1 MNKNKKVWI
10 TIGSTLLGLYILF
23 LISPLVLSPIID
35 SHSGQI
41 EDTLKKSTG
50 FDVKLDKISV
60 KTSWNLAVG
69 LKAKDI
75 EFAIPSSETP
85 FFKAQNAGAELKL
98 LPLIAKK
105 VQLNNI
111 FAQNL
116 DSELVVKKDGS
127 LQILDYLPQNEDESN
142 TKMNGLPLG
151 LKLSNKLPDVKVKNY
166 KVTFADAM
174 SEKTYYAEGSD
185 LHVTDFILDKNIKV
199 KTKGKIVFDNT
210 VISNYNIKV
219 ANKIMPNL
227 QLDDIV
233 FPKDIVVDSDKTE
246 ETAKTQTA
254 QPIMLNIIDTFDSI
268 NKNKFSADLT
278 TDIKTSGT
286 LKNPQVKGLLNIDA
300 LSVAVNNQKLPES
313 YIHLNFKGHKTDIDS
328 SFFSSNDQDENTQVI
343 GNIKGGKKP
352 SIDLTLR
359 SNAKF
364 NNLIRLCDSIAQSFG
379 NDDLKTLKATGGID
393 ADFNINSDLKKVTST
408 GYLKVLPSTLSYGL
422 YNVVIND
429 ITADIDMMNNNIN
442 IKKAGFS
449 IKGHPLK
456 LAGTIA
462 NDSSTDL
469 KLTADKLSLK
479 GLLAAFGQVALLK
492 QNDINGGLVSLNAK
506 FQGKLK
512 SIKPEI
518 ISNIEGVNIY
528 NKDSKIK
535 LTLANALIKILYN
548 GKTATGNVDVT
559 SLALTHPSAVVS
571 VPKTKILIDEK
582 NINIKNSYLMLNN
595 SRIDING
602 AVKEYL
608 TDRLT
613 ADITANGKI
622 NSADIVALLPKEF
635 KQFVSYKG
643 QIPLNVAISGS
654 SKVQNIK
661 LSLTANPSNYVSL
674 ADIDLL
680 KNQNTKIHSNI
691 EIIGDSLT
699 LSDTGISNDKTTIAN
714 VTGGVSKL
722 YSTPKLN
729 INIAVPNEISFPIWG
744 VNNSNI
750 TANGSVTAV
759 GELTNPNLRGTVNI
773 VDLSMKD
780 LDFAISDLVAD
791 LSGAILNGSATARQ
805 FKVGNIVATDL
816 AGNFSLKNY
825 SKFYL
830 TELTGKAFEGNI
842 NGNLSYDINS
852 EKTGIELNGSG
863 LNSTKAIHGAVGIKN
878 ALTGVLNFSSKLG
891 MQGISD
897 RDIINSLKGNINFDV
912 NDGRF
917 MSIGRLE
924 NLVTAQNI
932 SSNSI
937 LKSAISALSTFSTI
951 QDSDRFKNIK
961 GEMTLDN
968 GNASLTKILVS
979 GPLMSYYVHG
989 TYYILPNSANLII
1002 LGRLDTKVV
1011 SCLGPLGELS
1021 AEKLLSY
1028 IPKFGA
1034 MTANILKQITSDPA
1048 NENTAMIPNLTT
1060 ESKSFK
1066 DFKVIFN
1073 GPVESSSSVRNFKWL
1088 STCDTT
1094 QMNIKKDLESAKDAV
1109 KSNINNRVENAKN
1122 TAQNVKT
1129 NVNHIVETQKNK
1141 VEEAKKDLQQTKS
1154 DIEKAKENREQS
1166 AENLKNLFKNAV
1178 KNSQNKV
1185 EPNHTS
1191 TESTTETTTTTTN
1204 E

>member
-1 MNKNKKVWI
+1 MNKTKKVWI

-23 LISPLVLSPIID
+23 LISPLVLSPVID
-35 SHSGQI
+35 SYSDKI
-41 EDTLKKSTG
+41 EDTLKNATG
-50 FDVKLDKISV
+50 FNVDFDDISL
-60 KTSWNLAVG
+60 KTSWNLSIG
-69 LKAKDI
+69 LKAKNI
-75 EFAIPSSETP
+75 EFAIPSSDAP
-85 FFKAQNAGAELKL
+85 FFKAQNAGAEIKL
-98 LPLIAKK
+98 LPLLLKK
-105 VQLNNI
+105 VQLNDI
-111 FAQNL
+111 FAQTL

-127 LQILDYLPQNEDESN
+127 LQILDYIPQNEDQTT
-142 TKMNGLPLG
+142 TKMNGLPFG
-151 LKLSNKLPDVKVKNY
+151 LKLSNNLPNVKIKNY
-166 KVTFADAM
+166 KVTFADAI

-185 LHVTDFILDKNIKV
+185 LHITDFILDKNIKL

-210 VISNYNIKV
+210 VISNYDIKI
-219 ANKIMPNL
+219 ANKIMPKL
-227 QLDDIV
+227 QLDDLI
-233 FPKDIVVDSDKTE
+233 FPKDIVIDNDKTE
-246 ETAKTQTA
+246 EISQTKTT
-254 QPIMLNIIDTFDSI
+254 PVMLNLIETFDSI
-268 NKNKFSADLT
+268 NKNNFSADLT
-278 TDIKTSGT
+278 TDVKTSGT
-286 LKNPQVKGLLNIDA
+286 IKNPQIKGSLNIDA

-313 YIHLNFKGHKTDIDS
+313 YIHLDFKGHKTDIDS
-328 SFFSSNDQDENTQVI
+328 SFFSSNDQNENTQII
-343 GNIKGGKKP
+343 GNIKNGKKP

-364 NNLIRLCDSIAQSFG
+364 NNLIRLCDSIAQAFG

-422 YNVVIND
+422 YNVIIND

-456 LAGTIA
+456 LVGTIA
-462 NDSSTDL
+462 NDSTTDL

-479 GLLAAFGQVALLK
+479 GLLAAFGQVTLLK
-492 QNDINGGLVSLNAK
+492 QNDINDGLVSLNAK
-506 FQGKLK
+506 CQGKLK

-518 ISNIEGVNIY
+518 VSNIERVNVF
-528 NKDSKIK
+528 NKDSKIN
-535 LTLANALIKILYN
+535 LTLANALVKILYN

-559 SLALTHPSAVVS
+559 SLALKHQSATVS
-571 VPKTKILIDEK
+571 VPKTNILIDEK
-582 NINIKNSYLMLNN
+582 NINIQNSYIMLNN
-595 SRIDING
+595 SRIDVQGSI
-602 AVKEYL
+602 KEYL

-613 ADITANGKI
+613 ANINANGKL

-635 KQFVSYKG
+635 KQFVGYKG
-643 QIPLNVAISGS
+643 QIPLNVNISGS

-661 LSLTANPSNYVSL
+661 LLINANPNNYVSL

-714 VTGGVSKL
+714 ITGGISKL
-722 YSTPKLN
+722 YSTPKMN
-729 INIAVPNEISFPIWG
+729 INIAIPNEISFPIWG
-744 VNNSNI
+744 VKNSNI

-773 VDLSMKD
+773 EDLSMKD

-805 FKVGNIVATDL
+805 FKIGNIIATDL

-830 TELTGKAFEGNI
+830 TELTGKAFDGNI
-842 NGNLSYDINS
+842 SGNLSYDINS

-863 LNSTKAIHGAVGIKN
+863 LNSTKAIYGAIGIKN

-897 RDIINSLKGNINFDV
+897 RDIINSLKGNINFDI

-937 LKSAISALSTFSTI
+937 LKSAVSALSTFSTI
-951 QDSDRFKNIK
+951 QDSDRFKSIK
-961 GEMTLDN
+961 GELVLDN
-968 GNASLTKILVS
+968 GNANLTKILVA

-1034 MTANILKQITSDPA
+1034 MTANILKQITSDPT
-1048 NENTAMIPNLTT
+1048 NENTAMIPDLTT
-1060 ESKSFK
+1060 ESKAFK

-1094 QMNIKKDLESAKDAV
+1094 KMNVKKDLENAKDAV
-1109 KSNINNRVENAKN
+1109 KTNINNRVENAKN

-1141 VEEAKKDLQQTKS
+1141 VEEAKKDLAQTKA

-1166 AENLKNLFKNAV
+1166 AENLKNLFKNAI

-1185 EPNHTS
+1185 EPSQTS
-1191 TESTTETTTTTTN
+1191 NETTPKS

>member
-1 MNKNKKVWI
+1 MNKTKKFWI
-10 TIGSTLLGLYILF
+10 TIGSTVLGLYVLF
-23 LISPLVLSPIID
+23 LISPIVLSPIID
-35 SHSGQI
+35 SHSDKI
-41 EDTLKKSTG
+41 EDTLKATTG
-50 FDVKLDKISV
+50 FDVDLDNIAL
-60 KTSWNLAVG
+60 KTAWNLSIGV
-69 LKAKDI
+69 KAKNI
-75 EFAIPSSETP
+75 EFAIPSSEKP
-85 FFKAQNAGAELKL
+85 FFKAENAGVDVKL

-105 VQLNNI
+105 VELNSI
-111 FAQNL
+111 FAKNL
-116 DSELVVKKDGS
+116 ESELVVKKDGS
-127 LQILDYLPQNEDESN
+127 LQILDYLPQNNNNTS

-151 LKLSNKLPDVKVKNY
+151 LKLSNKLPNIRIKTY
-166 KVTFADAM
+166 KLTLSDAM
-174 SEKTYYAEGSD
+174 SNKTYYTEGAD
-185 LHVTDFILDKNIKV
+185 LHISDFVLDKNIKAQ
-199 KTKGKIVFDNT
+199 TKGKIIFDNT
-210 VISNYNIKV
+210 VISNYDIKI

-233 FPKDIVVDSDKTE
+233 FPKDIAIDND
-246 ETAKTQTA
+246 TQEKA
-254 QPIMLNIIDTFDSI
+254 DNVQNYQSIILSIINTFNSI
-268 NKNKFSADLT
+268 NKNNFSADFT
-278 TDIKTSGT
+278 TDIKTSGSI
-286 LKNPQVKGLLNIDA
+286 KNPQLKGALNVDA

-313 YIHLNFKGHKTDIDS
+313 YIHLNFKGHKTYIDS
-328 SFFSSNDQDENTQVI
+328 SFFSSDDKNENTQII
-343 GNIKGGKKP
+343 GNFKTGKKA

-364 NNLIRLCDSIAQSFG
+364 NNLIKLCDSIAQSFG
-379 NDDLKTLKATGGID
+379 NNDLKTLKATGGID

-408 GYLKVLPSTLSYGL
+408 GYLKILPSTLNYGL
-422 YNVVIND
+422 YNIIIND
-429 ITADIDMMNNNIN
+429 ITADIDMMNNNID

-456 LAGTIA
+456 LVGTIA
-462 NDSSTDL
+462 NDSTTDL

-479 GLLAAFGQVALLK
+479 GLLAAFGQVAILK
-492 QNDINGGLVSLNAK
+492 QNDINSGLVSLNAK
-506 FQGKLK
+506 IQGKLK

-518 ISNIEGVNIY
+518 VSNIQGVNVY
-528 NKDSKIK
+528 NKDAKIK
-535 LTLANALIKILYN
+535 LTLADALIKILYN
-548 GKTATGNVDVT
+548 GKSATGNIGIN
-559 SLALTHPSAVVS
+559 SLALTHQAAVIA
-571 VPKTKILIDEK
+571 VPKTNISIDEK
-582 NINIKNSYLMLNN
+582 NININNSYLMLNN
-595 SRIDING
+595 SRIDIKG
-602 AVKEYL
+602 AIKEYL

-613 ADITANGKI
+613 ADICAEGNL
-622 NSADIVALLPKEF
+622 NSADIVTLLPKEF
-635 KQFVSYKG
+635 KQLISYKG
-643 QIPLNVAISGS
+643 QIPLKVIVSGS

-661 LSLTANPSNYVSL
+661 LTMNANPNNYVSL

-691 EIIGDSLT
+691 EIIGDTLT
-699 LSDTGISNDKTTIAN
+699 LSDTGISNNKTTIAT

-729 INIAVPNEISFPIWG
+729 LNIAVPNEISFPIWG
-744 VNNSNI
+744 VKNSNI
-750 TANGSVTAV
+750 TANGSITAV
-759 GELTNPNLRGTVNI
+759 GDATNPNIRGTVNI

-780 LDFAISDLVAD
+780 IDFAISDLVAD
-791 LSGAILNGSATARQ
+791 LSGEILNGSATARQ
-805 FKVGNIVATDL
+805 FKVGNIIATDL

-830 TELTGKAFEGNI
+830 TELSGKAFDGNI
-842 NGNLSYDINS
+842 NGNLSYDINNA
-852 EKTGIELNGSG
+852 KTGIELNGSG
-863 LNSTKAIHGAVGIKN
+863 LNSTKAIYGAVGIKN
-878 ALTGVLNFSSKLG
+878 ALTGGLDFSSKLG
-891 MQGISD
+891 MTGISD
-897 RDIINSLKGNINFDV
+897 KDIINSLKGNINFDV

-951 QDSDRFKNIK
+951 QESDKFKNIK
-961 GEMTLDN
+961 GVLTIDN
-968 GNASLTKILVS
+968 GQANLTKILVS

-1002 LGRLDTKVV
+1002 LGRLDSKVV

-1048 NENTAMIPNLTT
+1048 NENTSMIPNLTT

-1094 QMNIKKDLESAKDAV
+1094 QMNVNIKKDLENAKDAV
-1109 KSNINNRVENAKN
+1109 KTNINNRVENAKN
-1122 TAQNVKT
+1122 TAQNVKS

-1141 VEEAKKDLQQTKS
+1141 VEEAKKDFEQTKA
-1154 DIEKAKENREQS
+1154 DIQKAKDSREQS
-1166 AENLKNLFKNAV
+1166 AENLKNLFQNAV

-1185 EPNHTS
+1185 NTN
-1191 TESTTETTTTTTN
+1191 TTPEEVTKSD
-1204 E
+1204 

>member
-1 MNKNKKVWI
+1 MNKTKKVWI

-23 LISPLVLSPIID
+23 LISPLVLSPVID
-35 SHSGQI
+35 SYSDEI
-41 EDTLKKSTG
+41 EDTLKNTTG
-50 FDVKLDKISV
+50 FNVDFDDISL
-60 KTSWNLAVG
+60 KTSWNLSIG
-69 LKAKDI
+69 LKAKNI
-75 EFAIPSSETP
+75 EFAIPSSDAP
-85 FFKAQNAGAELKL
+85 FFKAQNAGAEIKL
-98 LPLIAKK
+98 LPLLLKK
-105 VQLNNI
+105 VQLNGI
-111 FAQNL
+111 FAQTL

-127 LQILDYLPQNEDESN
+127 LQILDYIPQNEDQTT
-142 TKMNGLPLG
+142 TKMNGLPFG
-151 LKLSNKLPDVKVKNY
+151 LKLSNNLPNVKIKNY
-166 KVTFADAM
+166 KVTFADAI
-174 SEKTYYAEGSD
+174 SDKTYYAEGSD
-185 LHVTDFILDKNIKV
+185 LHITDFILDKNIKL

-210 VISNYNIKV
+210 VISNYDIKI
-219 ANKIMPNL
+219 ANKIMPKL
-227 QLDDIV
+227 QLDDLI
-233 FPKDIVVDSDKTE
+233 FPKDIVIDNDKTE
-246 ETAKTQTA
+246 EILQTKTT
-254 QPIMLNIIDTFDSI
+254 PVMLNLIETFDSI
-268 NKNKFSADLT
+268 NKNNFSADLT
-278 TDIKTSGT
+278 TDVKTSGT
-286 LKNPQVKGLLNIDA
+286 IKNPQVKGSLNIDA

-313 YIHLNFKGHKTDIDS
+313 YIHLDFKGHKTDIDS
-328 SFFSSNDQDENTQVI
+328 SFFSSNDQNENTQII
-343 GNIKGGKKP
+343 GNIKNGKKP

-364 NNLIRLCDSIAQSFG
+364 NNLIRLCDSIAQAFG

-422 YNVVIND
+422 YNVIIND

-456 LAGTIA
+456 LVGTIE
-462 NDSSTDL
+462 NDSTTDL

-479 GLLAAFGQVALLK
+479 GVLAAFGQVTLLK
-492 QNDINGGLVSLNAK
+492 QNDINDGLVSLNAK
-506 FQGKLK
+506 CQGKLK

-518 ISNIEGVNIY
+518 VSNIERVNVF
-528 NKDSKIK
+528 NKDSKIN
-535 LTLANALIKILYN
+535 LTLANALVKILYN

-559 SLALTHPSAVVS
+559 SLALKHQSATVS
-571 VPKTKILIDEK
+571 VPKTNILIDEK
-582 NINIKNSYLMLNN
+582 NINIQNSYIMLNN
-595 SRIDING
+595 SRIDVQGSI
-602 AVKEYL
+602 KEYL

-613 ADITANGKI
+613 ANINANGKL

-635 KQFVSYKG
+635 KQFVGYKG
-643 QIPLNVAISGS
+643 QIPLNVNISGS

-661 LSLTANPSNYVSL
+661 LLINANPNNYVSL

-714 VTGGVSKL
+714 ITGGISKL
-722 YSTPKLN
+722 YSTPKMN
-729 INIAVPNEISFPIWG
+729 INIAIPNEISFPIWG
-744 VNNSNI
+744 VKNSNI

-805 FKVGNIVATDL
+805 FKSGNIIATDL

-830 TELTGKAFEGNI
+830 TELTGKAFDGNI
-842 NGNLSYDINS
+842 SGNLSYDINS

-863 LNSTKAIHGAVGIKN
+863 LNSTKAIYGAIGIKN

-897 RDIINSLKGNINFDV
+897 RDIINSLKGNINFDI

-937 LKSAISALSTFSTI
+937 LKSAVSALSTFSTI
-951 QDSDRFKNIK
+951 QDSDRFKSIK
-961 GEMTLDN
+961 GELVLDN
-968 GNASLTKILVS
+968 GNANLTKILVA

-1034 MTANILKQITSDPA
+1034 MTANILKQITSDPT
-1048 NENTAMIPNLTT
+1048 NENTAMIPDLTT
-1060 ESKSFK
+1060 ESKAFK

-1094 QMNIKKDLESAKDAV
+1094 KMNVKKDLENAKDAV
-1109 KSNINNRVENAKN
+1109 KTNINNRVENAKN

-1141 VEEAKKDLQQTKS
+1141 VEEAKKDFAQTKA

-1166 AENLKNLFKNAV
+1166 AENLKNLFKNAI

-1185 EPNHTS
+1185 EPSQTS
-1191 TESTTETTTTTTN
+1191 NETTTKS

>member
-1 MNKNKKVWI
+1 MNKTKKVWI

-23 LISPLVLSPIID
+23 LISPLVLSPVID
-35 SHSGQI
+35 SYSDKI
-41 EDTLKKSTG
+41 EDTLKNTTG
-50 FDVKLDKISV
+50 FNVDFDDISL
-60 KTSWNLAVG
+60 KTSWNLSIG
-69 LKAKDI
+69 LKAKNI
-75 EFAIPSSETP
+75 EFAIPSSDAP
-85 FFKAQNAGAELKL
+85 FFKAQNAGAEIKL
-98 LPLIAKK
+98 LPLLLKK
-105 VQLNNI
+105 VQLNDI
-111 FAQNL
+111 FAQTL

-127 LQILDYLPQNEDESN
+127 LQILDYIPQNKDQTT
-142 TKMNGLPLG
+142 TKMNGLPFG
-151 LKLSNKLPDVKVKNY
+151 LKLSNNLPNVKIKNY
-166 KVTFADAM
+166 KVTFADAI

-185 LHVTDFILDKNIKV
+185 LHITDFILDKNIKL

-210 VISNYNIKV
+210 VISNYDIKI
-219 ANKIMPNL
+219 ANKIMPKL
-227 QLDDIV
+227 QLDDLI
-233 FPKDIVVDSDKTE
+233 FPKDIVIDNDKTE
-246 ETAKTQTA
+246 EISQTKTT
-254 QPIMLNIIDTFDSI
+254 PVMLNLIETFDSI
-268 NKNKFSADLT
+268 NKNNFSADLA
-278 TDIKTSGT
+278 TDVKTSGT
-286 LKNPQVKGLLNIDA
+286 IKSPQIKGSLNIDA

-313 YIHLNFKGHKTDIDS
+313 YIHLDFKGHKTDIDS
-328 SFFSSNDQDENTQVI
+328 SFFSSNDKNENTQII
-343 GNIKGGKKP
+343 GNIKNGKKP

-364 NNLIRLCDSIAQSFG
+364 NNLIRLCDSIAQAFG

-422 YNVVIND
+422 YNVIIND

-456 LAGTIA
+456 LVGTIA
-462 NDSSTDL
+462 NDSTTDL

-479 GLLAAFGQVALLK
+479 GLLAAFGQVTLLK
-492 QNDINGGLVSLNAK
+492 QNDINDGLVSLNAK
-506 FQGKLK
+506 CQGKLK

-518 ISNIEGVNIY
+518 VSNIERVNVF
-528 NKDSKIK
+528 NKDSKIN
-535 LTLANALIKILYN
+535 LTLANALVKILYN

-559 SLALTHPSAVVS
+559 SLALKHQSATVS
-571 VPKTKILIDEK
+571 VPKTNILIDEK
-582 NINIKNSYLMLNN
+582 NINIQNSYIMLNN
-595 SRIDING
+595 SRIDVQGSI
-602 AVKEYL
+602 KEYL

-613 ADITANGKI
+613 ANINANGKL

-635 KQFVSYKG
+635 KQFVGYKG
-643 QIPLNVAISGS
+643 QIPLNVNISGS

-661 LSLTANPSNYVSL
+661 LLINANPNNYVSL

-714 VTGGVSKL
+714 ITGGISKL
-722 YSTPKLN
+722 YSTPKMN
-729 INIAVPNEISFPIWG
+729 INIAIPNEISFPIWG
-744 VNNSNI
+744 VKNSNI

-805 FKVGNIVATDL
+805 FKIGNIIATDL

-830 TELTGKAFEGNI
+830 TELTGKAFDGNI
-842 NGNLSYDINS
+842 SGNLSYDINS

-863 LNSTKAIHGAVGIKN
+863 LNSTKAIYGAIGIKN

-897 RDIINSLKGNINFDV
+897 RDIINSLKGNINFDI

-937 LKSAISALSTFSTI
+937 LKSAVSALSTFSTI

-961 GEMTLDN
+961 GELVLDN
-968 GNASLTKILVS
+968 GNANLTKILVA

-989 TYYILPNSANLII
+989 TYYILPNSANLVI

-1034 MTANILKQITSDPA
+1034 MTANILKQITSDPT
-1048 NENTAMIPNLTT
+1048 NENTAMIPDLTT
-1060 ESKSFK
+1060 ESKAFK

-1094 QMNIKKDLESAKDAV
+1094 KMNVKKDLENAKDAV
-1109 KSNINNRVENAKN
+1109 KTNINNRVENAKN

-1141 VEEAKKDLQQTKS
+1141 VEEAKKDLAQTKA

-1166 AENLKNLFKNAV
+1166 AENLKNLFKNAI

-1185 EPNHTS
+1185 EPSQTS
-1191 TESTTETTTTTTN
+1191 NETTTKS

>member
-1 MNKNKKVWI
+1 MNKTKKVWI

-23 LISPLVLSPIID
+23 LISPLVLSPVID
-35 SHSGQI
+35 SYSDEI
-41 EDTLKKSTG
+41 EDTLKNTTG
-50 FDVKLDKISV
+50 FNVDFDDISL
-60 KTSWNLAVG
+60 KTSWNLSIG
-69 LKAKDI
+69 LKAKNI
-75 EFAIPSSETP
+75 EFAIPSSDAP
-85 FFKAQNAGAELKL
+85 FFKAQNAGAEIKL
-98 LPLIAKK
+98 LPLLLKK
-105 VQLNNI
+105 VQLNDI
-111 FAQNL
+111 FAQTL

-127 LQILDYLPQNEDESN
+127 LQILDYIPQNEDQTT
-142 TKMNGLPLG
+142 TKMNGLPFG
-151 LKLSNKLPDVKVKNY
+151 LKLSNNLPNVKIKNY
-166 KVTFADAM
+166 KVTFADAI
-174 SEKTYYAEGSD
+174 SDKTYYAEGSD
-185 LHVTDFILDKNIKV
+185 LHITDFILDKNIKL

-210 VISNYNIKV
+210 VISNYDIKI
-219 ANKIMPNL
+219 ANNIMPKL
-227 QLDDIV
+227 QLDDLI
-233 FPKDIVVDSDKTE
+233 FPKDIVIDNDKTE
-246 ETAKTQTA
+246 EISQTKTT
-254 QPIMLNIIDTFDSI
+254 PVMLNLIETFDSI

-278 TDIKTSGT
+278 TDVKTSGT
-286 LKNPQVKGLLNIDA
+286 IKNPQVKGSLNIDA

-328 SFFSSNDQDENTQVI
+328 SFFSSNDQNENTQII
-343 GNIKGGKKP
+343 GNIKNGKKP

-364 NNLIRLCDSIAQSFG
+364 NNLIRLCDSIAQAFG

-422 YNVVIND
+422 YNVIIND

-456 LAGTIA
+456 LVGTIE
-462 NDSSTDL
+462 NDSTTDL

-479 GLLAAFGQVALLK
+479 GLLAAFGQVTLLK
-492 QNDINGGLVSLNAK
+492 QNDINDGLVSLNAK
-506 FQGKLK
+506 GQGKLK

-518 ISNIEGVNIY
+518 VSNIERVNVF
-528 NKDSKIK
+528 NKDSKIN
-535 LTLANALIKILYN
+535 LTLANALVKILYN

-559 SLALTHPSAVVS
+559 SLALKHQSATVS
-571 VPKTKILIDEK
+571 VPKTNILIDEK
-582 NINIKNSYLMLNN
+582 NINIQNSYIMLNN
-595 SRIDING
+595 SRIDVQGSI
-602 AVKEYL
+602 KEYL

-613 ADITANGKI
+613 ANINANGKL

-635 KQFVSYKG
+635 KQFVGYKG
-643 QIPLNVAISGS
+643 QIPLNVNISGS

-661 LSLTANPSNYVSL
+661 LLINANPNNYVSL

-714 VTGGVSKL
+714 ITGGISKL
-722 YSTPKLN
+722 YSTPKMN
-729 INIAVPNEISFPIWG
+729 INIAIPNEISFPIWG
-744 VNNSNI
+744 VKNSNI

-773 VDLSMKD
+773 EDLSMKD

-805 FKVGNIVATDL
+805 FKIGNIIATDL

-830 TELTGKAFEGNI
+830 TELTGKAFDGNI
-842 NGNLSYDINS
+842 SGNLSYDINS
-852 EKTGIELNGSG
+852 EKTGIELNGSA
-863 LNSTKAIHGAVGIKN
+863 LNSTKAIYGAIGIKN

-897 RDIINSLKGNINFDV
+897 RDIINSLKGNINFDI

-937 LKSAISALSTFSTI
+937 LKSAVSALSTFSTI

-961 GEMTLDN
+961 GELVLDN
-968 GNASLTKILVS
+968 GNANLTKILVA

-1034 MTANILKQITSDPA
+1034 MTANILKQITSDPT
-1048 NENTAMIPNLTT
+1048 NENTAMIPDLTT
-1060 ESKSFK
+1060 ESKAFK

-1094 QMNIKKDLESAKDAV
+1094 KMNVKKDLENAKDAV
-1109 KSNINNRVENAKN
+1109 KTNINNRVENAKN

-1141 VEEAKKDLQQTKS
+1141 VEEAKKDLAQTKA

-1166 AENLKNLFKNAV
+1166 AENLKNLFKNAI

-1185 EPNHTS
+1185 EPSQTS
-1191 TESTTETTTTTTN
+1191 NETTTKS

>member
-1 MNKNKKVWI
+1 MNKTKKVWI

-23 LISPLVLSPIID
+23 LISPLVLSPVID
-35 SHSGQI
+35 SYSDKI
-41 EDTLKKSTG
+41 EDTLKNTTG
-50 FDVKLDKISV
+50 FNVDFDDISL
-60 KTSWNLAVG
+60 KTSWNLSIG
-69 LKAKDI
+69 LKAKNI
-75 EFAIPSSETP
+75 EFAIPSSDAP
-85 FFKAQNAGAELKL
+85 FFKAQNAGAEIKL
-98 LPLIAKK
+98 LPLLLKK
-105 VQLNNI
+105 VQLNDI
-111 FAQNL
+111 FAQTL

-127 LQILDYLPQNEDESN
+127 LQILDYIPQNEDQTT
-142 TKMNGLPLG
+142 TKMNGLPFG
-151 LKLSNKLPDVKVKNY
+151 LKLSNNLPNVKIKNY
-166 KVTFADAM
+166 KVTFTDAI

-185 LHVTDFILDKNIKV
+185 LHITDFILDKNIKL

-210 VISNYNIKV
+210 VISNYDIKI
-219 ANKIMPNL
+219 ANKIMPKL
-227 QLDDIV
+227 QLDDLI
-233 FPKDIVVDSDKTE
+233 FPKDIVIDNDKTE
-246 ETAKTQTA
+246 EISQTKTT
-254 QPIMLNIIDTFDSI
+254 PVMLNLIETFDSI
-268 NKNKFSADLT
+268 NKNNFSADLA
-278 TDIKTSGT
+278 TDVKTSGT
-286 LKNPQVKGLLNIDA
+286 IKNPQVKGSLNIDA

-313 YIHLNFKGHKTDIDS
+313 YIHLDFKGHKTDIDS
-328 SFFSSNDQDENTQVI
+328 SFFSSNDQNENTQII
-343 GNIKGGKKP
+343 GNIKNGKKP

-364 NNLIRLCDSIAQSFG
+364 NNLIRLCDSIAQAFG

-422 YNVVIND
+422 YNVIIND

-456 LAGTIA
+456 LVGTIA
-462 NDSSTDL
+462 NDSTTDL

-479 GLLAAFGQVALLK
+479 GLLAAFGQVTLLK
-492 QNDINGGLVSLNAK
+492 QNDINDGLVSLNAK
-506 FQGKLK
+506 CQGKLK

-518 ISNIEGVNIY
+518 VSNIERVNVF
-528 NKDSKIK
+528 NKDSKIN
-535 LTLANALIKILYN
+535 LTLANALVKILYN

-559 SLALTHPSAVVS
+559 SLALKHQSATVS
-571 VPKTKILIDEK
+571 VPKTNILIDEK
-582 NINIKNSYLMLNN
+582 NINIQNSYIMLNN
-595 SRIDING
+595 SRIDVQGSI
-602 AVKEYL
+602 KEYL

-613 ADITANGKI
+613 ANINANGKL

-635 KQFVSYKG
+635 KQFVGYKG
-643 QIPLNVAISGS
+643 QIPLNVNISGS

-661 LSLTANPSNYVSL
+661 LLINANPNNYVSL

-714 VTGGVSKL
+714 ITGGISKL
-722 YSTPKLN
+722 YSTPKMN
-729 INIAVPNEISFPIWG
+729 INIAIPNEISFPIWG
-744 VNNSNI
+744 VKNSNI

-773 VDLSMKD
+773 EDLSMKD

-805 FKVGNIVATDL
+805 FKIGNIIATDL

-830 TELTGKAFEGNI
+830 TELTGKAFDGNI
-842 NGNLSYDINS
+842 SGNLSYDINS
-852 EKTGIELNGSG
+852 EKTGIELNGSA
-863 LNSTKAIHGAVGIKN
+863 LNSTKAIYGAIGIKN

-897 RDIINSLKGNINFDV
+897 RDIINSLKGNINFDI

-937 LKSAISALSTFSTI
+937 LKSAVSALSTFSTI
-951 QDSDRFKNIK
+951 QDSDRFKSIK
-961 GEMTLDN
+961 GELVLDN
-968 GNASLTKILVS
+968 GNANLTKILVA

-1034 MTANILKQITSDPA
+1034 MTANILKQITSDPT
-1048 NENTAMIPNLTT
+1048 NENTAMIPDLTT
-1060 ESKSFK
+1060 ESKAFK

-1094 QMNIKKDLESAKDAV
+1094 KMNVKKDLENAKDAV
-1109 KSNINNRVENAKN
+1109 KTNINNRVENAKN

-1141 VEEAKKDLQQTKS
+1141 VEEAKKDLAQTKA

-1166 AENLKNLFKNAV
+1166 AENLKNLFKNAI

-1185 EPNHTS
+1185 EPSQTS
-1191 TESTTETTTTTTN
+1191 NETTTKS

>member
-1 MNKNKKVWI
+1 MNKTKKVWI

-23 LISPLVLSPIID
+23 LISPLVLSPVID
-35 SHSGQI
+35 SYSDKI
-41 EDTLKKSTG
+41 EDTLKNTTG
-50 FDVKLDKISV
+50 FNVDFDDISL
-60 KTSWNLAVG
+60 KTSWNLSIG
-69 LKAKDI
+69 LKAKNI
-75 EFAIPSSETP
+75 EFAIPSSDAP
-85 FFKAQNAGAELKL
+85 FFKAQNAGAEIKL
-98 LPLIAKK
+98 LPLLLKK
-105 VQLNNI
+105 VQLNDI
-111 FAQNL
+111 FAQTL

-127 LQILDYLPQNEDESN
+127 LQILDYIPQNEDQTT
-142 TKMNGLPLG
+142 TKMNGLPFG
-151 LKLSNKLPDVKVKNY
+151 LKLSNNLPNVKIKNY
-166 KVTFADAM
+166 KVTFADAI

-185 LHVTDFILDKNIKV
+185 LHITDFILDKNIKL

-210 VISNYNIKV
+210 VISNYDIKI
-219 ANKIMPNL
+219 ANKIMPKL
-227 QLDDIV
+227 QLDDLI
-233 FPKDIVVDSDKTE
+233 FPKDIVIDNDKTE
-246 ETAKTQTA
+246 EILQTKTT
-254 QPIMLNIIDTFDSI
+254 PVMLNLIETFDSI
-268 NKNKFSADLT
+268 NKNNFSADLA
-278 TDIKTSGT
+278 TDVKTSGT
-286 LKNPQVKGLLNIDA
+286 IKNPQFKGSLNIDA

-313 YIHLNFKGHKTDIDS
+313 YIHLDFKGHKTDIDS
-328 SFFSSNDQDENTQVI
+328 SFFSSNDQNENTQII
-343 GNIKGGKKP
+343 GNIKNGKKP

-364 NNLIRLCDSIAQSFG
+364 NNLIRLCDSIAQAFG

-422 YNVVIND
+422 YNVIIND

-456 LAGTIA
+456 LVGTIE
-462 NDSSTDL
+462 NDSTTDL

-479 GLLAAFGQVALLK
+479 GLLAAFGQVTLLK
-492 QNDINGGLVSLNAK
+492 QNDIKDGLVSLNAK
-506 FQGKLK
+506 CQGKLR

-518 ISNIEGVNIY
+518 VSNIERVNVF
-528 NKDSKIK
+528 NKDSKIN
-535 LTLANALIKILYN
+535 LTLANALVKILYN

-559 SLALTHPSAVVS
+559 SLALKHQSATVS
-571 VPKTKILIDEK
+571 VPKTNILIDEK
-582 NINIKNSYLMLNN
+582 NINIKNSYIMLNN
-595 SRIDING
+595 SRIDVQGSI
-602 AVKEYL
+602 KEYL

-613 ADITANGKI
+613 ANINANGKL

-635 KQFVSYKG
+635 KQFVGYKG
-643 QIPLNVAISGS
+643 QIPLNVNISGS

-661 LSLTANPSNYVSL
+661 LLINANPNNYVSL

-714 VTGGVSKL
+714 ITGGISKL
-722 YSTPKLN
+722 YSTPKMN
-729 INIAVPNEISFPIWG
+729 INIAIPNEISFPIWG
-744 VNNSNI
+744 VKNSNI

-805 FKVGNIVATDL
+805 FKSGNIIATDL

-830 TELTGKAFEGNI
+830 TELTGKAFDGNI
-842 NGNLSYDINS
+842 SGNLSYDINS

-863 LNSTKAIHGAVGIKN
+863 LNSTKAIYGAIGIKN

-897 RDIINSLKGNINFDV
+897 RDIINSLKGNINFDI

-937 LKSAISALSTFSTI
+937 LKSAVSALSTFSTI

-961 GEMTLDN
+961 GELVLDN
-968 GNASLTKILVS
+968 GNANLTKILVA

-1034 MTANILKQITSDPA
+1034 MTANILKQITSDPT
-1048 NENTAMIPNLTT
+1048 NENTAMIPDLTT
-1060 ESKSFK
+1060 ESKAFK

-1094 QMNIKKDLESAKDAV
+1094 KMNVKKDLENAKDAV
-1109 KSNINNRVENAKN
+1109 KTNINNRVENAKN

-1141 VEEAKKDLQQTKS
+1141 VEEAKKDLAQTKA

-1166 AENLKNLFKNAV
+1166 AENLKNLFKNAI

-1185 EPNHTS
+1185 EPSQTS
-1191 TESTTETTTTTTN
+1191 NETTTKS

>member
-1 MNKNKKVWI
+1 MNKTKKVWI

-23 LISPLVLSPIID
+23 LISPLVLSPVID
-35 SHSGQI
+35 SYSDKI
-41 EDTLKKSTG
+41 EDTLKNTTG
-50 FDVKLDKISV
+50 FNVDFDDISL
-60 KTSWNLAVG
+60 KTSWNLSIG
-69 LKAKDI
+69 LKAKNI
-75 EFAIPSSETP
+75 EFAIPSSDAP
-85 FFKAQNAGAELKL
+85 FFKAQNAGAEIKL
-98 LPLIAKK
+98 LPLLLKK
-105 VQLNNI
+105 VQLNDI
-111 FAQNL
+111 FAQTL

-127 LQILDYLPQNEDESN
+127 LQILDYIPQNEDQTT
-142 TKMNGLPLG
+142 TKMNGLPFG
-151 LKLSNKLPDVKVKNY
+151 LKLSNNLPNVKIKNY
-166 KVTFADAM
+166 KVTFADAI

-185 LHVTDFILDKNIKV
+185 LHITDFILDKNIKL

-210 VISNYNIKV
+210 VISNYDIKI
-219 ANKIMPNL
+219 ANKIMPKL
-227 QLDDIV
+227 QLDDLI
-233 FPKDIVVDSDKTE
+233 FPKDIVIDNDKTE
-246 ETAKTQTA
+246 EILQTKTT
-254 QPIMLNIIDTFDSI
+254 PVMLNLIETFDSI
-268 NKNKFSADLT
+268 NKNNFSADLA
-278 TDIKTSGT
+278 TDVKTSGT
-286 LKNPQVKGLLNIDA
+286 IKNPQVKGSLNIDA

-313 YIHLNFKGHKTDIDS
+313 YIHLDFKGHKTDIDS
-328 SFFSSNDQDENTQVI
+328 SFFSSNDQNENTQII
-343 GNIKGGKKP
+343 GNIKNGKKP

-364 NNLIRLCDSIAQSFG
+364 NNLIRLCDSIAQAFG

-408 GYLKVLPSTLSYGL
+408 GYLEVLPSTLSYGL
-422 YNVVIND
+422 YNVIIND

-456 LAGTIA
+456 LVGTIA
-462 NDSSTDL
+462 NDSTTDL

-479 GLLAAFGQVALLK
+479 GLLAAFGQVTLLK
-492 QNDINGGLVSLNAK
+492 QNDINDGLVSLNAK
-506 FQGKLK
+506 CQGKLK

-518 ISNIEGVNIY
+518 VSNIERVNVF
-528 NKDSKIK
+528 NKDSKIN
-535 LTLANALIKILYN
+535 LTLANALVKILYN

-559 SLALTHPSAVVS
+559 SLALKHQSATVS
-571 VPKTKILIDEK
+571 VPKTNILIDEK
-582 NINIKNSYLMLNN
+582 NINIQNSYIMLNN
-595 SRIDING
+595 SRIDVQGSI
-602 AVKEYL
+602 KEYL

-613 ADITANGKI
+613 ANINANGKL

-635 KQFVSYKG
+635 KQFVGYKG
-643 QIPLNVAISGS
+643 QIPLNVNISGS

-661 LSLTANPSNYVSL
+661 LLINANPNNYVSL

-714 VTGGVSKL
+714 ITGGISKL
-722 YSTPKLN
+722 YSTPKMN
-729 INIAVPNEISFPIWG
+729 INIAIPNEISFPIWG
-744 VNNSNI
+744 VKNSNI

-773 VDLSMKD
+773 EDLSMKD

-805 FKVGNIVATDL
+805 FKIGNIIATDL

-830 TELTGKAFEGNI
+830 TELTGKAFDGNI
-842 NGNLSYDINS
+842 SGNLSYDINS
-852 EKTGIELNGSG
+852 EKTGIELNGSA
-863 LNSTKAIHGAVGIKN
+863 LNSTKAIYGAIGIKN

-897 RDIINSLKGNINFDV
+897 RDIINSLKGNINFDI

-937 LKSAISALSTFSTI
+937 LKSAVSALSTFSTI

-961 GEMTLDN
+961 GELVLDN
-968 GNASLTKILVS
+968 GNANLTKILVA

-1034 MTANILKQITSDPA
+1034 MTANILKQITSDPT
-1048 NENTAMIPNLTT
+1048 NENTAMIPDLTT
-1060 ESKSFK
+1060 ESKAFK

-1094 QMNIKKDLESAKDAV
+1094 KMNVKKDLENAKDAV
-1109 KSNINNRVENAKN
+1109 KTNINNRVENAKN

-1141 VEEAKKDLQQTKS
+1141 VEEAKKDLAQTKAE
-1154 DIEKAKENREQS
+1154 IEKAKENREQS
-1166 AENLKNLFKNAV
+1166 AENLKNLFKNAI

-1185 EPNHTS
+1185 EPSQTS
-1191 TESTTETTTTTTN
+1191 NETTTKN